1 LKNIDNKDM
10 KQIIIRAFVC
20 VMLFLQTGEIFAQ
33 KITLIEAIQKGIENR
48 IELKI
53 QALNIQIASSENDKI
68 KAKWLPQISASGDV
82 RWNTQLQTTVLPF
95 ALPGSTESQTT
106 VQLGRP
112 FNNTFALQ
120 AEQKVYDANKKIDRL
135 VNDTQTEAQKN
146 TLEQQKI
153 NLKQSIT
160 EAYFSTVFNKEKLKL
175 SEIALQRANAYLD
188 ASQVKYQQG
197 TILKN
202 DLDKFSL
209 DVSNAKLTQ
218 TKSIQDYEL
227 SLVTLQYQLNASDKA
242 EHRPFEPSEDLSSIL
257 NYSQISEHPF
267 NTENRTEIKAEELN
281 LRLNELNLQKQ
292 KSRNLPTISA
302 YGNYSAFQLSDTFNP
317 FANKTWFASNYL
329 GIRANIPIFD
339 GNQAKLSSQDFSVR
353 QQINQLNMERL
364 KNDFNYESKS
374 RWNTLQQSKLNLEEA
389 KKNITLAQQIL
400 ETDKFRFEKE
410 VIIISDLKNSEY
422 SLQNAENQ
430 YLNSIYNFLVAIV
443 RYKKASGNL

>member
-1 LKNIDNKDM
+1 M
-10 KQIIIRAFVC
+10 KKVISKTVIYTTFC
-20 VMLFLQTGEIFAQ
+20 LQGFNIFAQ
-33 KITLIEAIQKGIENR
+33 KITLNEAIQKGIDNR
-48 IELKI
+48 IELKT
-53 QALNIQIASSENDKI
+53 QALNIQIANSENNKI
-68 KAKWLPQISASGDV
+68 KAKWLPQVNASGDV

-112 FNNTFALQ
+112 FNNTFTLQ

-135 VNDTQTEAQKN
+135 VNDTQTDAQKN

-160 EAYFSTVFNKEKLKL
+160 ETYFSAIFSKEKLHL
-175 SEIALQRANAYLD
+175 SQIALQRANAYLD
-188 ASQVKYQQG
+188 AAQVKFEQG

-209 DVSNAKLTQ
+209 DVSNAKLAQ
-218 TKSIQDYEL
+218 TKNIQDYEL
-227 SLVTLQYQLNASDKA
+227 SLVTLQYQLNTNDKI
-242 EHRPFEPSEDLSSIL
+242 EPSEDLSSIL
-257 NYSQISEHPF
+257 NYSQITENQL
-267 NTENRTEIKAEELN
+267 NTEKRTEIKAEELN
-281 LRLNELNLQKQ
+281 LRLNELNVQKQ

-302 YGNYSAFQLSDTFNP
+302 YGNYSFFQLSETFNP
-317 FANKTWFASNYL
+317 FANGTWFPSNYI

-339 GNQAKLSSQDFSVR
+339 GKQAKLSSHDFVIR
-353 QQINQLNMERL
+353 QKINQLNMERL

-374 RWNTLQQSKLNLEEA
+374 TWNTLQQSKLNLEEA
-389 KKNITLAQQIL
+389 KKNIILAQQIL
-400 ETDKFRFEKE
+400 ETDKFRFEKG
-410 VIIISDLKNSEY
+410 VIVISDLKNSEY

-430 YLNSIYNFLVAIV
+430 YLSSIYSFLVASV

>member
-1 LKNIDNKDM
+1 MKSNIVKSFAY
-10 KQIIIRAFVC
+10 IV
-20 VMLFLQTGEIFAQ
+20 VLLQTGEAMAQ
-33 KITLIEAIQKGIENR
+33 KITLNEAIQKGIENR
-48 IELKI
+48 IELKT
-53 QALNIQIASSENDKI
+53 QALNIQIANNENNKI
-68 KAKWLPQISASGDV
+68 KAKWLPQVSASGDV

-120 AEQKVYDANKKIDRL
+120 AEQKIYDANKKIDRD
-135 VNDTQTEAQKN
+135 VNNTQTEAQKN
-146 TLEQQKI
+146 TLELQKT

-160 EAYFSTVFNKEKLKL
+160 EAYFSAVFNKEKLHL

-188 ASQVKYQQG
+188 AAQVKFEQG

-218 TKSIQDYEL
+218 TKNVQDYEL
-227 SLVTLQYQLNASDKA
+227 SLVTLQYQLNTGDKI
-242 EHRPFEPSEDLSSIL
+242 EPSEDLTSIL
-257 NYSQISEHPF
+257 NYSQITERRPIENQF
-267 NTENRTEIKAEELN
+267 NTEKRTEIKTEELN
-281 LRLNELNLQKQ
+281 LRLNELNVQKQ
-292 KSRNLPTISA
+292 KSRNLPTVSA
-302 YGNYSAFQLSDTFNP
+302 YGNYSFFQLSETFNP
-317 FANKTWFASNYL
+317 FAKGTWFPANYL

-339 GNQAKLSSQDFSVR
+339 GKQAKLSMQDFMVR

-374 RWNTLQQSKLNLEEA
+374 TWNTLQQSKLNLEEA

-400 ETDKFRFEKE
+400 ETDKFRFEKG

-422 SLQNAENQ
+422 LLQNAENQ
-430 YLNSIYNFLVAIV
+430 YLSSIYNFLVASV
-443 RYKKASGNL
+443 RYKKGSGNL

>member
-1 LKNIDNKDM
+1 M
-10 KQIIIRAFVC
+10 KKIILLLVFIFPQWG
-20 VMLFLQTGEIFAQ
+20 LDGYLFAQ
-33 KITLIEAIQKGIENR
+33 KITLNEAIQKGIDNR
-48 IELKI
+48 IELKT
-53 QALNIQIASSENDKI
+53 QVLNIQIANSENEKI
-68 KAKWLPQISASGDV
+68 KAKWLPQVSANGDV

-120 AEQKVYDANKKIDRL
+120 AEQKIYDANKKLDRQI
-135 VNDTQTEAQKN
+135 NNTQTEAQKN
-146 TLEQQKI
+146 TLEQLKI

-160 EAYFSTVFNKEKLKL
+160 EAYFSVVFNKEKLKL
-175 SEIALQRANAYLD
+175 AEIALQRANAYLD
-188 ASQVKYQQG
+188 AAQAKFQQG

-202 DLDKFSL
+202 DLDKFLL

-218 TKSIQDYEL
+218 TKNIQDYEL
-227 SLVTLQYQLNASDKA
+227 SLITLQYQLNSGSPIEPA
-242 EHRPFEPSEDLSSIL
+242 EDFNAIL
-257 NYSQISEHPF
+257 NYSQTAEHGSLDNQF
-267 NTENRTEIKAEELN
+267 NAEKRTEVKAEEFN

-292 KSRNLPTISA
+292 KSRNLPTVSA
-302 YGNYSAFQLSDTFNP
+302 YGNYSFFQLSETFNP
-317 FANKTWFASNYL
+317 FAKGTWFPANYL
-329 GIRANIPIFD
+329 GIRANVPIFD
-339 GNQAKLSSQDFSVR
+339 GKQAKLSMQDFVVR

-374 RWNTLQQSKLNLEEA
+374 MWNTLQQSKLNLEEA

-400 ETDKFRFEKE
+400 ETDKFRFEKG
-410 VIIISDLKNSEY
+410 VIVISDLKNSEY

-430 YLNSIYNFLVAIV
+430 YLSSVYNFLVASV